1 MSTTAKIDFEPG
13 LFDESQYE
21 EAPDLPAIQPKRRTS
36 RAPFIV
42 AGCLLLVLAAAFFA
56 LNGTSKPKT
65 VPAMPIEG
73 PQTAIG
79 TFLQPTLEQGSQI
92 VRNAPVGDFG
102 GFCVGFEALCS
113 TSTTAKPAETLA
125 KLAAA
130 LPVGE
135 ATDAGDFASSSPDD
149 TTLAKCSPSLVVI
162 R

>member
-13 LFDESQYE
+13 LFDEDE
-21 EAPDLPAIQPKRRTS
+21 PEAAPDLPTIQPKRRTN
-36 RAPFIV
+36 RAPVIV

-65 VPAMPIEG
+65 VPAMLTEG

-79 TFLQPTLEQGSQI
+79 AFSLPEIGEGRPTIQ
-92 VRNAPVGDFG
+92 RAYTNASE
-102 GFCVGFEALCS
+102 GFCLGFEAMCS
-113 TSTTAKPAETLA
+113 TSTTDKPAETLA

-135 ATDAGDFASSSPDD
+135 AKRYRVKVSIVPLDE
-149 TTLAKCSPSLVVI
+149 
-162 R
+162 

>member
-13 LFDESQYE
+13 LFDEGQPE
-21 EAPDLPAIQPKRRTS
+21 AAPDLPTVQPKRRAN

-42 AGCLLLVLAAAFFA
+42 AGGLLLILAVAFFTI
-56 LNGTSKPKT
+56 NGTSKPKT
-65 VPAMPIEG
+65 VPEMPLEG

-79 TFLQPTLEQGSQI
+79 AFSLPTLAQGSQSI
-92 VRNAPVGDFG
+92 QKAAVGDSE
-102 GFCVGFEALCS
+102 GFCVGFESMCS

-135 ATDAGDFASSSPDD
+135 AKRYRVKVSIVPLDD
-149 TTLAKCSPSLVVI
+149 
-162 R
+162 

>member
-13 LFDESQYE
+13 LFDQGQP
-21 EAPDLPAIQPKRRTS
+21 EATPNLPTIQPKRRTS

-42 AGCLLLVLAAAFFA
+42 AGGLLLVLAVAFFA

-79 TFLQPTLEQGSQI
+79 AFSLPTLAQGSQNI
-92 VRNAPVGDFG
+92 KKAVVGDSE
-102 GFCVGFEALCS
+102 GFCSGYEAMCS
-113 TSTTAKPAETLA
+113 TSTTDKPAETLA

-130 LPVGE
+130 LPAGE
-135 ATDAGDFASSSPDD
+135 AKRYRVKVSIVPLDE
-149 TTLAKCSPSLVVI
+149 
-162 R
+162 